1 MMKQENWSFYWCTN
15 KDNLIFQWYHWLH
28 KWLKKAT
35 QRHHL
40 SCTEENCISHL
51 MQHCWNEKCIKYLSV
66 WCWQIIFRTSPTISS
81 ALLQGWMGFD
91 EDRSRAAGATIF
103 PCSWPWTQIR
113 TEHECR
119 GKICPQ
125 FRQPER
131 LEPQLTA
138 LVDPGRPQSISVD
151 ARQLVEAWTW
161 TKWRRTS
168 ITILISSSF
177 NLCRGL
183 FALLCRD
190 DLSRFPS
197 AIRHRLTALFQQIEH
212 TSQGSGLCQ
221 PPILPLYF
229 FFLSCSLS
237 GFKAVLL
244 ILLHSSFLSVFWR
257 F

>member
-1 MMKQENWSFYWCTN
+1 MIKECNPKASPFLYWG
-15 KDNLIFQWYHWLH
+15 K
-28 KWLKKAT
+28 
-35 QRHHL
+35 RHQP
-40 SCTEENCISHL
+40 SDA
-51 MQHCWNEKCIKYLSV
+51 
-66 WCWQIIFRTSPTISS
+66 
-81 ALLQGWMGFD
+81 ALLKWEMHQIFKRLVLTNYFPD
-91 EDRSRAAGATIF
+91 VPNNQLCSPSRLNGIWWRQKQSGRGDIF
-103 PCSWPWTQIR
+103 LCSWPWTQIR

-138 LVDPGRPQSISVD
+138 LVDPGRPQSISED

-221 PPILPLYF
+221 PPILRLYF

-244 ILLHSSFLSVFWR
+244 ILLHSSFHSVF
-257 F
+257 